1 VPSAEHLAQ
10 GIAILERAIPDR
22 EDGGFVGPQPIADM
36 AYLADGLRRAA

>member
-1 VPSAEHLAQ
+1 MEHLAQ

-22 EDGGFVGPQPIADM
+22 EDGGFVGSQPIADM